1 VGINLQVRNL
11 SPQFSANLDLLHL
24 PFGIAQLTGVLAEC
38 FQQNTLQRAADYD
51 MKTQDNKGRLLQN
64 FCRKVNKTEL
74 KNREVEG
81 AFSAEFFLLLFS
93 GVFLFF
99 ISFVHTLA
107 SFIYIQNKKSLLQT
121 CF

>member
-1 VGINLQVRNL
+1 LFPAEHTSRAV
-11 SPQFSANLDLLHL
+11 AY
-24 PFGIAQLTGVLAEC
+24 VLAEC

-64 FCRKVNKTEL
+64 FCRKVNKTEV
-74 KNREVEG
+74 KNRAENREVEG
-81 AFSAEFFLLLFS
+81 VFSAEFFFFYSQEYSFFFS
-93 GVFLFF
+93 Y
-99 ISFVHTLA
+99 IHTVA